1 MTPVVYVMRNDQP
14 VDTATFQYLMRF
26 VPEEKRERILR
37 QRVKKNA
44 DNMLVGAVLTKYM
57 LLKYF
62 QIPFSKQHISYGR
75 YGKPY
80 LRDYSNAYFN
90 ISHSGQFVACA
101 VSDCPIG
108 VDIQEIASYHRDVA
122 RRVFSPEELSQ
133 IESSPD
139 RSAEFTRLWTQ
150 KEAYLKMLG
159 TGFSERLDKITLFK
173 QSKVQTTR
181 YMNILFLSV
190 YNCVTEGCNS
200 IIKIHRIKGQILTE
214 KRRIGENSIR
224 QP

>member
-1 MTPVVYVMRNDQP
+1 MTPVFYVIRNDQP
-14 VDTATFQYLMRF
+14 VDMVTFRYLMRF
-26 VPEEKRERILR
+26 VPEEKKERILR
-37 QRVKKNA
+37 QRVKQNA
-44 DNMLVGAVLTKYM
+44 DNMLVGDVLAKYM

-62 QIPFSKQHISYGR
+62 KIPFSKQYISYGR

-159 TGFSERLDKITLFK
+159 IGFSDSLDKAVLPK
-173 QSKVQTTR
+173 QSRTQTAR
-181 YMNILFLSV
+181 YINAFI
-190 YNCVTEGCNS
+190 S
-200 IIKIHRIKGQILTE
+200 IQLYLC
-214 KRRIGENSIR
+214 
-224 QP
+224 

>member
-1 MTPVVYVMRNDQP
+1 MTPVVYVIRNDQP
-14 VDTATFQYLMRF
+14 VDMVTFQYLMRF
-26 VPEEKRERILR
+26 VPEEKKERILR
-37 QRVKKNA
+37 QRVKQNA

-62 QIPFSKQHISYGR
+62 KIPFSKQYISYGR

-80 LRDYSNAYFN
+80 LRDYPNAYFN

-108 VDIQEIASYHRDVA
+108 VDIQEIVPYRRDIA
-122 RRVFSPEELSQ
+122 KRVFNSDELLQ

-139 RSAEFTRLWTQ
+139 PSAEFTRLWTQ

-159 TGFSERLDKITLFK
+159 TGISNSLG
-173 QSKVQTTR
+173 SKALPRRSNAQTTR
-181 YMNILFLSV
+181 YMDTFI
-190 YNCVTEGCNS
+190 S
-200 IIKIHRIKGQILTE
+200 IQL
-214 KRRIGENSIR
+214 
-224 QP
+224 

>member
-1 MTPVVYVMRNDQP
+1 MTPAVYVIRISQP
-14 VDTATFQYLMRF
+14 IDMATFQYLMRF

-37 QRVKKNA
+37 QRVKQDA
-44 DNMLVGAVLTKYM
+44 DNMLVGSVLAKYM

-80 LRDYSNAYFN
+80 LRDYPNAHFN

-101 VSDCPIG
+101 VSDRPIG
-108 VDIQEIASYHRDVA
+108 VDIQEIVSYRRDMA
-122 RRVFSPEELSQ
+122 KRVFSAEEFSQ

-159 TGFSERLDKITLFK
+159 IGFSGSLDKATLHK
-173 QSKVQTTR
+173 QSKVQTAK
-181 YMNILFLSV
+181 YMDAFISIQYCV
-190 YNCVTEGCNS
+190 YGADY
-200 IIKIHRIKGQILTE
+200 
-214 KRRIGENSIR
+214 IR
-224 QP
+224 

>member
-1 MTPVVYVMRNDQP
+1 MTPAVYVIRNDQP

-37 QRVKKNA
+37 QRIKQNA
-44 DNMLVGAVLTKYM
+44 DNMLVGAVLAKYM

-62 QIPFSKQHISYGR
+62 KIPFSKQYISYGR

-80 LRDYSNAYFN
+80 LRDYSNAHFN

-101 VSDCPIG
+101 VSDRPIG
-108 VDIQEIASYHRDVA
+108 VDIQEIVSY
-122 RRVFSPEELSQ
+122 RRNVVKRIFSPEEISQ
-133 IESSPD
+133 IESRPD

-159 TGFSERLDKITLFK
+159 IGFSDSLDKAVLPRR
-173 QSKVQTTR
+173 SKAQTAR
-181 YMNILFLSV
+181 YMDTFI
-190 YNCVTEGCNS
+190 S
-200 IIKIHRIKGQILTE
+200 IQIA
-214 KRRIGENSIR
+214 S
-224 QP
+224 

>member
-1 MTPVVYVMRNDQP
+1 MTPAVYVMRNDQP
-14 VDTATFQYLMRF
+14 IDTATFQFLIRF

-37 QRVKKNA
+37 QRVKQNA
-44 DNMLVGAVLTKYM
+44 DNMLVGAVLAKYM

-108 VDIQEIASYHRDVA
+108 VDIQEIASYHRDMA
-122 RRVFSPEELSQ
+122 KRVFSPEEISQ

-159 TGFSERLDKITLFK
+159 IGFSDSLDKAALLK
-173 QSKVQTTR
+173 QSKMQTAR
-181 YMNILFLSV
+181 YVDTFISIQYSV
-190 YNCVTEGCNS
+190 SRSDYQDE
-200 IIKIHRIKGQILTE
+200 
-214 KRRIGENSIR
+214 
-224 QP
+224 